1 MNTPRLSLLALAL
14 LACAARA
21 AAPPATPTVSTV
33 TAPPVAVPCV
43 ETARPTPPVTRAPTA
58 PPEPPYT
65 PPRELAST
73 RGDLDVDGTI
83 ETIKLY
89 SDGGLRVFHGD
100 QELTDANGNI
110 AGMLVPFELDTLSNG
125 APRLEVVDIDRSD
138 RQRELMIM
146 ESHGDEDPDGEF
158 SFWVYRER
166 RFWSMLRRVSYE
178 QRAVA
183 MHQGARPV
191 IAGDGTVVV
200 RRDHCVRDAD
210 AERHI
215 PGLSERSTFRYVLT
229 DGVMPRAE
237 LMENLRT
244 ERFTSQCIMAACPVV
259 RVGAGAEAVG
269 EILRDLRGASLERW
283 QPLTIP
289 ASRVDTDGWLTVTL
303 REEKHEVTHV
313 DGVYLD
319 VDGVRVE
326 PEGCASNDAPAW
338 CVADGARTTLPPGQS
353 IRMRFR
359 VGAAREVTLWAT
371 GYYDPLRATEL
382 EVRTDSSP

>member
-1 MNTPRLSLLALAL
+1 MTTPRLALFALAPV
-14 LACAARA
+14 ACATHASSL
-21 AAPPATPTVSTV
+21 PATPVV
-33 TAPPVAVPCV
+33 TTPPVAAPCV
-43 ETARPTPPVTRAPTA
+43 EPARPATAATPA

-73 RGDLDVDGTI
+73 RGDLDHDGTL

-100 QELTDANGNI
+100 QELTDAHGNI
-110 AGMLVPFELDTLSNG
+110 AGTLVPFEADTLAGG

-138 RQRELMIM
+138 RQRELMVM
-146 ESHGDEDPDGEF
+146 EAHGDEDPDGEF
-158 SFWVYRER
+158 SFWVYREG
-166 RFWSMLRRVSYE
+166 RFWSMLRRVSYD

-210 AERHI
+210 TERHV
-215 PGLSERSTFRYVLT
+215 PGITERSTFRYVLT

-244 ERFTSQCIMAACPVV
+244 ERFASQCIMAACPVV
-259 RVGAGAEAVG
+259 RVGASDEAVG
-269 EILRDLRGASLERW
+269 EILRDLRGASHERW
-283 QPLTIP
+283 QSLTIP

-303 REEKHEVTHV
+303 REEKHEVTRV
-313 DGVYLD
+313 DGAYLEA
-319 VDGVRVE
+319 DGVCIE
-326 PEGCASNDAPAW
+326 PEGCGSSDAPAW
-338 CVADGARTTLPPGQS
+338 CVADGVRAVLPPGQS

-359 VGAAREVTLWAT
+359 VGAAREITLWAS
-371 GYYDPLRATEL
+371 GYYDPLRVTER
-382 EVRTDSSP
+382 EVTTDSSQ